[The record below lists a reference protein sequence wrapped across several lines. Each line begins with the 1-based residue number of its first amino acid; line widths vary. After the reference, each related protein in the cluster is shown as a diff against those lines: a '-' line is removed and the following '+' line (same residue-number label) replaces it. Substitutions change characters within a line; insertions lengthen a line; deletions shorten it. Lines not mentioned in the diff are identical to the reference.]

1 MKNSNKPTSPT
12 NGKGTNNGGSQ
23 GAKPSANTASQPRKC
38 VLHPREFAA
47 TMGKTKGMIH
57 AVEAP
62 RQKPG
67 K

>member
-1 MKNSNKPTSPT
+1 MKNSNKPTRPT
-12 NGKGTNNGGSQ
+12 TGNGTKNGHSQ
-23 GAKPSANTASQPRKC
+23 VCKPTANANSLPKTSI
-38 VLHPREFAA
+38 VHPREFAA